1 MIFQKYLFVKKE
13 LVIILVGITLAGI
26 VLATFVISNL
36 KSETPAISEIINVDN
51 QTSVETKIN
60 LDIQEKYDKVKNNT
74 QNGYSVKERE
84 WQTSGPFQIDRK
96 EYSIGEKV
104 FIVIGGIKSSEKG
117 QIAVLRPLNAT
128 HYTVYMTIPFD
139 GSEKNEF
146 NYYIEPKISKIKNIC
161 SYDELIGKW
170 AIVFRGTD
178 YPNIN
183 FEIIPGPEVPG
194 TFIKPVC

>member
-36 KSETPAISEIINVDN
+36 KSETPAISEITNVDN
-51 QTSVETKIN
+51 QTDVIN

-104 FIVIGGIKSSEKG
+104 FILIGGIKSSEKG
-117 QIAVLRPLNAT
+117 QIVFLRPLNAT
-128 HYTVYMTIPFD
+128 HSTVYMTIPFD
-139 GSEKNEF
+139 GSVKNEF
-146 NYYIEPKISKIKNIC
+146 NYYMEPKISKIKHIC
-161 SYDELIGKW
+161 SYDELIGNW
-170 AIVFRGTD
+170 TIVFRGTQ
-178 YPNIN
+178 YPPVH
-183 FEIIPGPEVPG
+183 FELVSGPEVPG